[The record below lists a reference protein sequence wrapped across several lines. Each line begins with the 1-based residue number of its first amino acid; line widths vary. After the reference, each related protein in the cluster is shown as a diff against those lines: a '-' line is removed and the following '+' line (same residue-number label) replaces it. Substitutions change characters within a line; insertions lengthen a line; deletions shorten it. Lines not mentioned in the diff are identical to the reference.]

1 MSFKIKSIVR
11 LNRKNYIPL
20 FAAGWFDL
28 LYLLPTHIDSCT
40 ASSLQFHLFQPL
52 DHPTSYC
59 YICQFLVLKLP
70 QWSRLC
76 LVSAFICCT
85 LLHKP
90 LPPTLARSLWCSLG
104 HSPNMQESQQPSYI
118 SPIPSVAG
126 TLASHL
132 ICLVFSQLPFIFA
145 SFLFLHGFSLL
156 CSTTFFFI
164 SGNKLV
170 FLFFFA
176 IISTHRHSQT
186 STLSCCFY
194 FHLLFYQ
201 MPVPFLFRPLSLFL
215 LF

>member
-90 LPPTLARSLWCSLG
+90 LPP
-104 HSPNMQESQQPSYI
+104 HP
-118 SPIPSVAG
+118 
-126 TLASHL
+126 
-132 ICLVFSQLPFIFA
+132 
-145 SFLFLHGFSLL
+145 
-156 CSTTFFFI
+156 
-164 SGNKLV
+164 
-170 FLFFFA
+170 
-176 IISTHRHSQT
+176 
-186 STLSCCFY
+186 STLLVVQSRPFTKHAGVTIAKLYIPHSICSWHSCITFD
-194 FHLLFYQ
+194 L
-201 MPVPFLFRPLSLFL
+201 LSLFPTAFYFCFFSFSTRL
-215 LF
+215 LSLVQQNILLYQWE